1 MAGVAARFG
10 LGVAAL
16 ALLAACA
23 WASASPAT
31 DPDAPEPRAAPVAAV
46 NLPAD
51 YAEALRSWRDV
62 EELNAWIGARF
73 EYDTRRAIE
82 LSETQRAGS
91 DRIEV
96 HPPAAFFSN
105 PTGVC
110 VDLARF
116 AVETLRS
123 IAPASRPR
131 YLMIEFDP
139 VTISGN
145 VLRRHWLVVFERENR
160 FYFAADS
167 KRPGHLAG
175 PYATVGQ
182 FIDEYAQYRGRRI
195 VAYRSLESHERKLRQ
210 QAPKALREARD

>member
-1 MAGVAARFG
+1 MAGAATLFG
-10 LGVAAL
+10 LGVTAL

-23 WASASPAT
+23 RAAALP

-46 NLPAD
+46 TLPSD
-51 YAEALRSWRDV
+51 YAEALQRWRRAED
-62 EELNAWIGARF
+62 LNAWIGAVF
-73 EYDTRRAIE
+73 EYDSRRAIE
-82 LSETQRAGS
+82 LSETQRARLG
-91 DRIEV
+91 RIEV
-96 HPPAAFFSN
+96 HPPAAFFAN
-105 PTGVC
+105 PAGVC

-160 FYFAADS
+160 FYFLADS
-167 KRPGHLAG
+167 RRPGHLAG
-175 PYATVGQ
+175 PYATIAQ
-182 FIDEYAQYRGRRI
+182 FVDEYAQYRGRRI
-195 VAYRSLESHERKLRQ
+195 VAWRSLESHERKLRQ
-210 QAPKALREARD
+210 QAPKALREERA